1 MFDLFGAY
9 LLIIVL
15 LFAGNIGLY
24 SSDLNL
30 SKDRYALLSIGLAVV
45 ILIITFFS
53 DSFNLNFPLSDN
65 LGWLFIIIA
74 IILFILNYINSK
86 TENYFNRIYV
96 LTIAIFL
103 ITIFLLS
110 SQEGADLYISSL
122 LCALFFIIMIVLR
135 PVSDLL
141 HYAKRE
147 FDVIV
152 GEFISLEVVL
162 IFILGIT
169 FWSLLNLDYEMFSSF
184 LILTPTYQL
193 IYIII
198 AIIVILI
205 IGLYYNDRKLKKR

>member
-1 MFDLFGAY
+1 MFDLFEAY
-9 LLIIVL
+9 LLIIIL
-15 LFAGNIGLY
+15 LFAGNMGLY

-30 SKDRYALLSIGLAVV
+30 SKGKYALLSIGLAVV
-45 ILIITFFS
+45 IWIITFFS
-53 DSFNLNFPLSDN
+53 GSLNLNYPLSDS
-65 LGWLFIIIA
+65 LGWLFIIVA
-74 IILFILNYINSK
+74 VILFVLNYINSK
-86 TENYFNRIYV
+86 SKNYFNIICL
-96 LTIAIFL
+96 LTAAVFL
-103 ITIFLLS
+103 ITIFLIS
-110 SQEGADLYISSL
+110 SQESGDLYMSSL
-122 LCALFFIIMIVLR
+122 LCGLFFIMMVVLR

-141 HYAKRE
+141 HYAKRD

-152 GEFISLEVVL
+152 GEFISLEVIL
-162 IFILGIT
+162 IFILGMT